1 MTTEISSKL
10 NDTTTDVG
18 DSIFKP
24 CDESIDFQCKSERT
38 FCVPK
43 YWLCDGVADCP
54 NGSDEESVMCKA
66 LKTTHLSKKASVS
79 NANIEEDQSVVK
91 KDFKSIEEAQLDTIP
106 KQNSDQNA
114 HFNGNNY
121 ETVIFIVLGLCMAFI
136 VLIGIL
142 LAIYF
147 YSRKKI
153 DNSNDQ
159 NPPIQRPGNEPELL
173 DYEVSILF
181 K

>member
-1 MTTEISSKL
+1 MLT
-10 NDTTTDVG
+10 G
-18 DSIFKP
+18 SI
-24 CDESIDFQCKSERT
+24 
-38 FCVPK
+38 
-43 YWLCDGVADCP
+43 
-54 NGSDEESVMCKA
+54 
-66 LKTTHLSKKASVS
+66 S
-79 NANIEEDQSVVK
+79 NANIEEDQSVLK
-91 KDFKSIEEAQLDTIP
+91 KDFKSFEEAQLDTIS

-121 ETVIFIVLGLCMAFI
+121 ETVIFIVIGLCLAFI

-147 YSRKKI
+147 YSRKKF

-159 NPPIQRPGNEPELL
+159 NPPIQRPGNEPESL

-181 K
+181 HNYSDLKTYS